1 MMTNDAPIITESPP
15 ENELENGVKDDTPII
30 SESSR
35 EIELEN
41 GAKDDSD
48 AYSDDVSPLVS
59 ETKTD
64 SAILSKSE
72 TRWITRA
79 KIVVLLVILVAAVLA
94 STGVYLSS
102 EESEETDFQ
111 VRVSKVGYYY
121 CGCRDCENEITSHRL
136 MFQSF
141 DASFSLTISPTR
153 SLQCRISTQII
164 SFRLLKLR
172 VWVLLLSASKGTTL
186 GPSLFSITSKQQLS
200 RLLAIL
206 VQTWLVSLP

>member
-15 ENELENGVKDDTPII
+15 ENELENGVKDDAPII

-111 VRVSKVGYYY
+111 VRVSKV
-121 CGCRDCENEITSHRL
+121 
-136 MFQSF
+136 
-141 DASFSLTISPTR
+141 
-153 SLQCRISTQII
+153 
-164 SFRLLKLR
+164 
-172 VWVLLLSASKGTTL
+172 LLL
-186 GPSLFSITSKQQLS
+186 
-200 RLLAIL
+200 
-206 VQTWLVSLP
+206 WLQGL